1 MTMEEQMQR
10 LNGKVA
16 VITGAAR
23 GQGRS
28 HAVHLADEGADII
41 ALDMCADIET
51 NEYPLAT
58 REDLDETV
66 KLVEKSGR
74 RAVSA
79 VVDVRDRAALK
90 KAMDEAVAELGGLHV
105 VVANAGICPLGNNI
119 PSRGFIDAFDVDF
132 VGVVN
137 AVHVSMEH
145 LHSGASII
153 VTGSIAGLV
162 PQKDLA
168 TGGGPQGPGGAG
180 YGLAKKMLCEY
191 TKGLA
196 LTLAPEQIRINTVHP
211 TNVNTGMLHNLPM
224 YRTFRPDL
232 SEPSREDA
240 EIVFPILQAMPVPWI
255 EPRDVSHLVVY
266 LASDESRYVTGQQ
279 IFVDAGAGLKLG
291 L

>member
-1 MTMEEQMQR
+1 
-10 LNGKVA
+10 
-16 VITGAAR
+16 
-23 GQGRS
+23 
-28 HAVHLADEGADII
+28 ADEGADII
-41 ALDMCADIET
+41 ALDICADIET
-51 NEYPLAT
+51 NHYPLAT
-58 REDLDETV
+58 RDDLDETV

-79 VVDVRDRAALK
+79 TVDVRDRVSLK
-90 KAMDEAVAELGGLHV
+90 KTIDDAVAELGGLHV
-105 VVANAGICPLGNNI
+105 VVANAGICPLGNQV

-132 VGVVN
+132 VGVANTVG
-137 AVHVSMEH
+137 ASFDH
-145 LHSGASII
+145 LQSGASII

-180 YGLAKKMLCEY
+180 YGLAKKMLVEY

-196 LTLAPEQIRINTVHP
+196 LTLAPERIRINTIHP
-211 TNVNTGMLHNLPM
+211 SNVNTGMLHNLAM

-232 SEPSREDA
+232 TEPSREDA
-240 EIVFPILQAMPVPWI
+240 EIVFPLLQAMPVPWI
-255 EPRDVSHLVVY
+255 EPEDVSHLVVY

-279 IFVDAGAGLKLG
+279 MFVDAGAGLKLG

>member
-1 MTMEEQMQR
+1 MQR
-10 LNGKVA
+10 LGGKVA

-41 ALDMCADIET
+41 ALDICDDIAT
-51 NEYPLAT
+51 NGYPLAT
-58 REDLDETV
+58 RADLEETA

-74 RAVSA
+74 RVITA
-79 VVDVRDRAALK
+79 VVDVRERISLK
-90 KAMDEAVAELGGLHV
+90 KAIDQAVAELGGLHV
-105 VVANAGICPLGNNI
+105 VVANAGICPLGNQV
-119 PSRGFIDAFDVDF
+119 PPRGFIDAFDVDF

-137 AVHVSMEH
+137 AVHASFEH
-145 LHSGASII
+145 LGAGASVI

-232 SEPSREDA
+232 AEPSREDA
-240 EIVFPILQAMPVPWI
+240 ELVFPVLQAMPVPWI
-255 EPRDVSHLVVY
+255 EPEDVSHLVVY

-279 IFVDAGAGLKLG
+279 FFIDAGAGLKLG

>member
-1 MTMEEQMQR
+1 MQR
-10 LNGKVA
+10 LSGKVA
-16 VITGAAR
+16 VVTGAAR

-41 ALDMCADIET
+41 ALDICAEIET
-51 NEYPLAT
+51 NHYPLAT
-58 REDLDETV
+58 RDELDETV

-74 RAVSA
+74 RVISA
-79 VVDVRDRAALK
+79 VVDVRDRMSLK
-90 KAMDEAVAELGGLHV
+90 RAIDDAVAELGGLHV
-105 VVANAGICPLGNNI
+105 VVANAGICPLGNQV

-132 VGVVN
+132 VGVANTVG
-137 AVHVSMEH
+137 ASFDH
-145 LHSGASII
+145 LQPGASII

-180 YGLAKKMLCEY
+180 YGLAKKMLVEY

-196 LTLAPEQIRINTVHP
+196 LTLAPERIRINTIHP
-211 TNVNTGMLHNLPM
+211 SNVNTGMLHNLPM

-232 SEPSREDA
+232 PEPSREDA
-240 EIVFPILQAMPVPWI
+240 EIVFPLLQAMPVPWI
-255 EPRDVSHLVVY
+255 EPEDVSHLVVY

-279 IFVDAGAGLKLG
+279 LFVDAGAGLKLG

>member
-1 MTMEEQMQR
+1 MQR
-10 LNGKVA
+10 LGGKVA

-41 ALDMCADIET
+41 ALDICDDIAT
-51 NEYPLAT
+51 NGYPLAT
-58 REDLDETV
+58 RADLEETA

-74 RAVSA
+74 RVITA
-79 VVDVRDRAALK
+79 VVDVRERISLK
-90 KAMDEAVAELGGLHV
+90 KAIDQAVAELGGLHV
-105 VVANAGICPLGNNI
+105 VVANAGICPLGNQV

-137 AVHVSMEH
+137 AVHASFEH
-145 LHSGASII
+145 LGAGASVI

-232 SEPSREDA
+232 AEPSREDA
-240 EIVFPILQAMPVPWI
+240 ELVFPVLQAMPVPWI
-255 EPRDVSHLVVY
+255 EPEDVSHLVVY

-279 IFVDAGAGLKLG
+279 FFIDAGAGLKLG

>member
-1 MTMEEQMQR
+1 MNR
-10 LNGKVA
+10 LTGKVA

-41 ALDMCADIET
+41 AVDICSDIAS

-58 REDLDETV
+58 KADLDETA

-74 RAVSA
+74 RVITAVA
-79 VVDVRDRAALK
+79 DVRDRAALK
-90 KAMDEAVAELGGLHV
+90 KAIDDAVSELGALHV
-105 VVANAGICPLGNNI
+105 VVANAGICPQGNHI
-119 PSRGFIDAFDVDF
+119 PYRGFIDAFDVDF

-137 AVHVSMEH
+137 TVHVGLEH
-145 LHSGASII
+145 LKAGGSVI

-162 PQKDLA
+162 EQKDLA

-180 YGLAKKMLCEY
+180 YGMAKKMVRDY
-191 TKGLA
+191 TKALA
-196 LTLAPEQIRINTVHP
+196 LTMAPHDIRINTVHP
-211 TNVNTGMLHNLPM
+211 TSVNTDMLHNLPM

-232 SEPSREDA
+232 SDPSREDA
-240 EIVFPILQAMPVPWI
+240 ELVFPILQAMPIPYI
-255 EPRDVSHLVVY
+255 EPEDVSHAVVF

-279 IFVDAGAGLKLG
+279 LFIDGGAGLKLG
-291 L
+291 M

>member
-1 MTMEEQMQR
+1 MQR
-10 LNGKVA
+10 LGGKVA

-41 ALDMCADIET
+41 ALDICDDIAT
-51 NEYPLAT
+51 NGYPLAT
-58 REDLDETV
+58 RDDLDETAR
-66 KLVEKSGR
+66 LVEKSGR
-74 RAVSA
+74 RVITA
-79 VVDVRDRAALK
+79 VVDVRERISLK
-90 KAMDEAVAELGGLHV
+90 KAIDQAVAELGGLHV
-105 VVANAGICPLGNNI
+105 VVANAGICPLGNQV

-132 VGVVN
+132 IGVVN
-137 AVHVSMEH
+137 AVHASFEH
-145 LHSGASII
+145 LGPGASVI

-232 SEPSREDA
+232 AEPSREDA
-240 EIVFPILQAMPVPWI
+240 ELVFPILQAMPVPWI
-255 EPRDVSHLVVY
+255 EPEDVSHMVVY

-279 IFVDAGAGLKLG
+279 FFIDAGAGLKLG

>member
-1 MTMEEQMQR
+1 MQR
-10 LNGKVA
+10 LGGKVV

-41 ALDMCADIET
+41 ALDICDDIAT
-51 NEYPLAT
+51 NGYPLAT
-58 REDLDETV
+58 RADLDETA

-74 RAVSA
+74 RVITA
-79 VVDVRDRAALK
+79 VVDVRERISLK
-90 KAMDEAVAELGGLHV
+90 KAIDQAVTELGGLHV
-105 VVANAGICPLGNNI
+105 VVANAGICPLGNQV

-132 VGVVN
+132 IGVVN
-137 AVHVSMEH
+137 AVHASFEH
-145 LHSGASII
+145 LGPGASVI

-232 SEPSREDA
+232 AEPSREDA
-240 EIVFPILQAMPVPWI
+240 ELVFPILQAMPVPWI
-255 EPRDVSHLVVY
+255 EPEDVSHMVVY

-279 IFVDAGAGLKLG
+279 FFIDAGAGLKLG